1 MEKRR
6 RSGEESRAMSSSVE
20 QGSALA
26 GGPLG
31 KPTAYPEHYDATLLY
46 PIARAAERKR
56 LGLRSSLPF
65 SGVDLWTA
73 YELSWVN
80 GSGKPQIAIGR
91 FRVPADSPSIV
102 ESKSL
107 KLYLGSFTQESIA
120 NAGELRRRIAGDL
133 RRACGAPVDVEL
145 VPASRFAALPVAEL
159 PGESIDAL
167 DVSIATHA
175 PDAAVLRAG
184 TVIAE
189 ESLRSA
195 LFKSRCPV
203 TGQPDFGD
211 VLIRYRGPRIDRA
224 SLLRYVVSFRT
235 QAAFHE
241 SCVERIFLDIKQ
253 RCAPARLTVYAR
265 FTRRGGIDINPFR
278 SDFETAPS
286 DVRTPRQ

>member
-1 MEKRR
+1 MNI
-6 RSGEESRAMSSSVE
+6 SIGD
-20 QGSALA
+20 GGALA
-26 GGPLG
+26 GAPLG
-31 KPTAYPEHYDATLLY
+31 KPTAYPERYDPTLLY
-46 PIARAAERKR
+46 PIARAVEREL
-56 LGLRSSLPF
+56 LGSRSPLPF

-73 YELSWVN
+73 YELSWLD
-80 GSGKPQIAIGR
+80 GSGRPQIAIGK
-91 FRVPADSPSIV
+91 FRVPADSPAIV

-107 KLYLGSFTQESIA
+107 KLYLGSLAQESIT
-120 NAGELRRRIAGDL
+120 NAGELGRRIAGDL
-133 RRACGAPVDVEL
+133 RRACGAPVDIEL
-145 VPASRFAALPVAEL
+145 VPPSRFAALPVAEL
-159 PGESIDAL
+159 PGESIDTL
-167 DVSIATHA
+167 EVSVAAPA

-184 TVIAE
+184 TAIAE

-195 LFKSRCPV
+195 LFRCKCPV

-235 QAAFHE
+235 HAAFHE

-253 RCAPARLTVYAR
+253 RCAPERLTVYAR

-278 SDFETAPS
+278 SDFEAAPS

>member
-1 MEKRR
+1 MEKRGG
-6 RSGEESRAMSSSVE
+6 SAEDLLAMSRSMEDEGAPS
-20 QGSALA
+20 GA
-26 GGPLG
+26 PLG
-31 KPTAYPEHYDATLLY
+31 RRTGYPEHYDAKLLY
-46 PIARAAERKR
+46 PIARAVEREL
-56 LGLRSSLPF
+56 LGVRPPLPF

-73 YELSWVN
+73 YELSWLDA
-80 GSGKPQIAIGR
+80 SGRPQIAIGR

-107 KLYLGSFTQESIA
+107 KLYLGSFAQESIA
-120 NAGELRRRIAGDL
+120 DAGELRRRVADDL

-159 PGESIDAL
+159 SGESIDAL
-167 DVSIATHA
+167 EVSITAES
-175 PDAAVLRAG
+175 PDAAVLRAQSA
-184 TVIAE
+184 VAE

-224 SLLRYVVSFRT
+224 SLLRYLVSFRMH
-235 QAAFHE
+235 AAFHE
-241 SCVERIFLDIKQ
+241 SCVERIFLDLRQ
-253 RCAPARLTVYAR
+253 RCEPERLSVYAR

-278 SDFETAPS
+278 SNFETAPP